1 MKAEIFPKNINY
13 VTNLKDVTG
22 LSESDYIECQK
33 VAEKYPFM
41 ANEYYLSLIN
51 WNDPDD
57 PIRQIVIPNPKELQL
72 WGRLDPSSEHKYT
85 IMPGLEHK
93 YNTTALLL
101 VSNTCAGICRYCF
114 RKRVFHES
122 SKDCLQDLSA
132 ALKYI
137 EEHREITNVLLTGG
151 DPLTLPTERLEEI
164 ISKISQIEHVH
175 IIRIGTR
182 VPVYYPYR
190 ISEDADLLNL
200 FEKYTTARKK
210 IYVMTHFIHPNEL
223 TDIAVEACNKIQK
236 TGVRMT
242 NQLPLLRGIND
253 KPEVLSK
260 LLQELS
266 FCGVIPYY
274 IFQCRPASG
283 NKAFTVPI
291 EEGYNTIERAK
302 SAVSGLAKRARYV
315 MSHSSGKIEIIG
327 KTESN
332 VYMKYHRAANDADS
346 GKFMIL
352 KSNPKACWLED
363 YEEITADC
371 PLNEPYHTYG
381 PE

>member
-1 MKAEIFPKNINY
+1 MKAEMLSKINY
-13 VTNLKDVTG
+13 VTNLKDVVG
-22 LSESDYIECQK
+22 LSRSDYIECQK

-51 WNDPDD
+51 WDDPDD
-57 PIRQIVIPNPKELQL
+57 PIRKVVIPNSDELEQ
-72 WGRLDPSSEHKYT
+72 WGRLDPSNEHQFT

-101 VSNTCAGICRYCF
+101 VSNVCAGICRYCF

-122 SKDCLQDLSA
+122 SKDCLHDLSA

-137 EEHREITNVLLTGG
+137 ERHTEITNVLLTGG

-164 ISKISQIEHVH
+164 ISKLRQIEHVR

-190 ISEDADLLNL
+190 ITEDYDLLKL
-200 FEKYTTARKK
+200 LEKYTTARSK
-210 IYVMTHFIHPNEL
+210 IYMMTHFIHPNEL
-223 TDIAVEACNKIQK
+223 TDIAVDACHRIQK

-242 NQLPLLRGIND
+242 NQVPLLRGIND
-253 KPEVLSK
+253 KPQVLSK

-283 NKAFTVPI
+283 NRMFTVPI
-291 EEGYNTIERAK
+291 EEGYGIVEKAK
-302 SAVSGLAKRARYV
+302 ACVSGLAKRARYV
-315 MSHSSGKIEIIG
+315 MSHSTGKIEIVG
-327 KTESN
+327 KTEYN

-352 KSNPKACWLED
+352 KSNPKACWFDD
-363 YEEITADC
+363 YEEIAADY
-371 PLNEPYHTYG
+371 PLNEPFRTHG

>member
-1 MKAEIFPKNINY
+1 MKAEILSKINY
-13 VTNLKDVTG
+13 VTNLKDVVG
-22 LSESDYIECQK
+22 LSESDYIECQN

-51 WNDPDD
+51 WDDPDD
-57 PIRQIVIPNPKELQL
+57 PIRKLVIPNPNEMER
-72 WGRLDPSSEHKYT
+72 WGRLDPSNEHQYT

-101 VSNTCAGICRYCF
+101 VSNVCAGICRYCF

-132 ALKYI
+132 AMKYI
-137 EEHREITNVLLTGG
+137 EQHTEITNVLLTGG

-164 ISKISQIEHVH
+164 ISKLRQIEHVR

-190 ISEDADLLNL
+190 ITEDSDLLKL
-200 FEKYTTARKK
+200 LEKYTTARKK
-210 IYVMTHFIHPNEL
+210 IYMMTHFVHPNEL
-223 TDIAVEACNKIQK
+223 TDIAVEACNMVQK
-236 TGVRMT
+236 AGVRMT
-242 NQLPLLRGIND
+242 NQVPLLRGIND

-283 NKAFTVPI
+283 NKMFTVPI
-291 EEGYNTIERAK
+291 EEGYNIVERAK
-302 SAVSGLAKRARYV
+302 ANVSGLAKRARYV

-327 KTESN
+327 KTEYN

-352 KSNPKACWLED
+352 KSNPKACWFDD
-363 YEEITADC
+363 YEEIAADY
-371 PLNEPYHTYG
+371 PLNEPFRTYG